1 MVSNPSG
8 GSASPRP
15 AGSGA
20 PRRVAIVGAGV
31 IGLCCA
37 HSLNKRGIDV
47 VVLEKDTVGAGCSLG
62 NCGWIC
68 PLDCAPLPEPGLTA
82 VALRSFSD
90 HDSALHLKPGK
101 LPSLAP
107 WLLRFWLHCNDR
119 HFQHGLEALALL
131 GRPTFD
137 LMESLLA
144 DGIEFELHRDGMVY
158 ATRDESSARAA
169 LDGLQA
175 MRRYGYK
182 VPDQVLVGSDL
193 HELEPSL
200 GPTINAGFLVEEHW
214 HVRPDSFTH
223 GLADSLRARGVE
235 IREHAGVTD
244 FITHGGEIRA
254 VHTDTGRT
262 EVDAVVLAAGAVTQ
276 RLAAG
281 LGVKFPMQ
289 AGKGYSFTVRPKE
302 TPRHALAFPEL
313 HLGCSPYGDALR
325 VAGTMELSGLN
336 TYLDRRRV
344 EAMVRAAREGLCE
357 WKTPEAEGVWAG
369 MRPITP
375 DGLPVL
381 DRANRPRNLFVATG
395 HSMQGVYLSTAS
407 GEQMAEFVASG
418 KRPQILE
425 PFRLDRFSRLR
436 TRLAPA
442 NEEERSQWVRS
453 D

>member
-1 MVSNPSG
+1 MVSNPSSG
-8 GSASPRP
+8 GASPRP
-15 AGSGA
+15 SGPGA

-62 NCGWIC
+62 NCGWLC

-82 VALRSFSD
+82 YAIRSLYD
-90 HDSALHLKPGK
+90 HDSALYFKPSK
-101 LPSLAP
+101 LPGLVP
-107 WLLRFWLHCNDR
+107 WLLRFRLSCNDR

-137 LMESLLA
+137 LMESLQA
-144 DGIEFELHRDGMVY
+144 DGVEFELHRDGMVY

-169 LDGLQA
+169 LDGLQT
-175 MRRYGYK
+175 MRQYGYK
-182 VPDQVLVGSDL
+182 VPDQVIVGSDL

-200 GPTINAGFLVEEHW
+200 GPSINAGFLVEEHW
-214 HVRPDSFTH
+214 HVRPDSFTQ

-235 IREHAGVTD
+235 IRERAGVTD
-244 FITHGGEIRA
+244 FIAQGNEIRA

-262 EVDAVVLAAGAVTQ
+262 EVDAVVLAAGAMTQ

-281 LGVKFPMQ
+281 LGVRFPMH
-289 AGKGYSFTVRPKE
+289 AGKGYSFTVTPKE
-302 TPRHALAFPEL
+302 TPRHAIAFPEL
-313 HLGCSPYGDALR
+313 HLGCSPFGDSLR
-325 VAGTMELSGLN
+325 VAGTMEFSGLN
-336 TYLDRRRV
+336 TRLDRRRV
-344 EAMVRAAREGLCE
+344 EAMVRGAREGLCE
-357 WKTPEAEGVWAG
+357 WKTPEVEGIWAG

-381 DRANRPRNLFVATG
+381 DQASGPRNLFVATG
-395 HSMQGVYLSTAS
+395 HSMQGVHLSTAS

-418 KRPQILE
+418 KRPQVLE
-425 PFRLDRFSRLR
+425 PFRLDRFSLLR
-436 TRLAPA
+436 TRLAPKSRKRGK
-442 NEEERSQWVRS
+442 ER
-453 D
+453 